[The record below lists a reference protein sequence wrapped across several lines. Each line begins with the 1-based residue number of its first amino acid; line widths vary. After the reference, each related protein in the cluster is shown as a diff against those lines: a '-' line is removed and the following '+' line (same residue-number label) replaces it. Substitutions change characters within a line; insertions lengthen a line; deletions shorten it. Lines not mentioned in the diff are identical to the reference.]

1 LAVYQVV
8 TEQDG
13 LEDEL
18 ATLTREWSVWIAEVG
33 QWTPGSN
40 EPPPERPTW
49 RSAASSEPFLE
60 DYFSGIITSAILI
73 PILAG
78 LLILSAIKV

>member
-1 LAVYQVV
+1 M

-18 ATLTREWSVWIAEVG
+18 AALTREWSVWIAEVG

-49 RSAASSEPFLE
+49 RYGSIIGTPSWKTTFSASF
-60 DYFSGIITSAILI
+60 TSAILI
-73 PILAG
+73 PPSWRA
-78 LLILSAIKV
+78 LLILNRLVSPATF